1 MNMHCQNELKLTAKS
16 LSFFKVFKHIFK
28 NYMQM
33 IKEAMFIVNK
43 KCLSRGFHYN

>member
-33 IKEAMFIVNK
+33 IIRSFVYSEEEMFVKGIS
-43 KCLSRGFHYN
+43 L